1 MAGRMKSI
9 HLISPKAS
17 EYQPGADL
25 YKEFWT
31 SGSVLEDGSGWT
43 NEIHSFDLTKGE

>member
-1 MAGRMKSI
+1 MARRTNSI
-9 HLISPKAS
+9 HLISPKVS

-31 SGSVLEDGSGWT
+31 SGYVLEDGNGWT

>member
-25 YKEFWT
+25 YKKWLCVGGLQWLDE
-31 SGSVLEDGSGWT
+31 
-43 NEIHSFDLTKGE
+43 

>member
-1 MAGRMKSI
+1 MAGQMKSI
-9 HLISPKAS
+9 HLIAPKAS

-31 SGSVLEDGSGWT
+31 SGFVLKHWY
-43 NEIHSFDLTKGE
+43 L